1 MYAIRYTGKMKKD
14 IKTCQKR
21 NYNLALLE
29 KVIALLMIPEPLQ
42 EKIEIIIYL
51 EIMRDIENAIYC
63 RIGYLFIVMM
73 AIFWNWSE
81 LEPIQIC
88 LINNIVERQDP
99 KGKRQS

>member
-42 EKIEIIIYL
+42 EK
-51 EIMRDIENAIYC
+51 N
-63 RIGYLFIVMM
+63 
-73 AIFWNWSE
+73 
-81 LEPIQIC
+81 
-88 LINNIVERQDP
+88 
-99 KGKRQS
+99 

>member
-29 KVIALLMIPEPLQ
+29 KVIASLMIPEPLQ

-51 EIMRDIENAIYC
+51 EIMWDIENAIY
-63 RIGYLFIVMM
+63 
-73 AIFWNWSE
+73 
-81 LEPIQIC
+81 
-88 LINNIVERQDP
+88 
-99 KGKRQS
+99 